1 MGIAR
6 SGAVEVVNSLEK
18 LGYAARTESTIDKR
32 AHALALTDAGRD
44 ALRSITQAIREHD
57 ARISAKLTAAEQ
69 KELRRLLDSL
79 GQRESPTAGSDCG
92 LWLVSCICVGA
103 KGFRTNRR
111 AIGRAHV

>member
-1 MGIAR
+1 MTISQAKTGVKLTVLANAMGIAR
-6 SGAVEVVNSLEK
+6 SGSVEVVNSLGK

-44 ALRSITQAIREHD
+44 ALRSITQTIREHD

-79 GQRESPTAGSDCG
+79 S
-92 LWLVSCICVGA
+92 
-103 KGFRTNRR
+103 
-111 AIGRAHV
+111 